1 MQIVMLA
8 DLKDP
13 NDGAGRTY
21 REVNAAK
28 KHSIPVGSLVE
39 LETGVRLF
47 VAYQGRDCDMTPLYW
62 LTAASDDLIELRPG
76 FANPGWH
83 GGYPEESLTV
93 IR

>member
-1 MQIVMLA
+1 MPIIMLA
-8 DLKDP
+8 DLQDP
-13 NDGAGRTY
+13 HDAAGRTY

-28 KHSIPVGSLVE
+28 QHSVPVGSLVE

-62 LTAASDDLIELRPG
+62 LTAASDDLAELRPG
-76 FANPGWH
+76 FANPRWH

-93 IR
+93 IK